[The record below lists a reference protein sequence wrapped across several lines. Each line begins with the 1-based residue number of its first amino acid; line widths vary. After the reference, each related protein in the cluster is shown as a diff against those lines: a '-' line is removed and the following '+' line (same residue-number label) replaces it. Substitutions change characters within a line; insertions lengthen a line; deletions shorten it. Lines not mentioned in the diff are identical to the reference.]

1 MKIIGS
7 VFLDLKLVNV
17 QNTRS
22 VVFMQGEIISK
33 FYLEKKKKNDR
44 FLKRSFKFKKKKKK
58 SFFFLIKNSNLI
70 FL

>member
-33 FYLEKKKKNDR
+33 FYLEKKKKKKDR
-44 FLKRSFKFKKKKKK
+44 FLKRSFKFKKK
-58 SFFFLIKNSNLI
+58 
-70 FL
+70 